1 MGNVL
6 CIIGSKIDDFVSYGY
21 KYLGKRNGQKVY
33 RRVVE
38 NPVVRGFELRGGYP
52 DTFKLT
58 EFAFV
63 DEAGKVVEQAARRV
77 GTFGD
82 ATNAARKNIA
92 QYTKYNKD
100 FKPIKFHDVEAM
112 PKPQN
117 TIDSLFRVNEQTI
130 SDGLFNHTLFSVNKD
145 GTITHA
151 MRKTNSANPHGPKV
165 LEGEYHYNNWGGNQR
180 VSYSQDLAHVP
191 ENNSKLF
198 SKKTIEQG
206 SKELADTADLPK
218 FKWTLESV
226 RNPNFYKNLTG
237 PGEVKTYN
245 ITHWH

>member
-6 CIIGSKIDDFVSYGY
+6 CIVGSKIDDFVSYGY

-38 NPVVRGFELRGGYP
+38 NPIVRGFELRGGYP

-63 DEAGKVVEQAARRV
+63 DDAGKVVEQAARRV

-82 ATNAARKNIA
+82 ATNAARKNVA

-100 FKPIKFHDVEAM
+100 FKPIKLHDVEAM

-117 TIDSLFRVNEQTI
+117 SIDSLFRVNEQTI

-151 MRKTNSANPHGPKV
+151 MRKTSTANPLGTTQLK
-165 LEGEYHYNNWGGNQR
+165 GEYNYSNWAGNK
-180 VSYSQDLAHVP
+180 SAKYSQDVSHIPTTKYTSELTVEKA
-191 ENNSKLF
+191 
-198 SKKTIEQG
+198 
-206 SKELADTADLPK
+206 SKELSDVADLPK
-218 FKWTLESV
+218 FQWTLESL

-237 PGEVKTYN
+237 PGEVKTYSQM
-245 ITHWH
+245 HWS